1 MSIMSHFEINQD
13 AVDHF
18 FDQLTHSRKAK
29 KRFKQTLSIAKTP
42 GGDRIHQYGDLKL
55 IVHHPSFDFD
65 IEYPEY
71 FTICSVS
78 HTYLQRYI
86 GHWNDPA
93 AMQKITAEII
103 ADDQTLFTKN
113 LFYKEN

>member
-1 MSIMSHFEINQD
+1 MPKYKITPA

-18 FDQLTHSRKAK
+18 FDQLTHSRKMK
-29 KRFKQTLSIAKTP
+29 KLLNQTIKTTKTP
-42 GGDRIHQYGDLKL
+42 SSDRIHQYSDLKL

-65 IEYPEY
+65 LEYPDY
-71 FTICSVS
+71 YTIAPVS

-86 GHWNDPA
+86 GHWNDPV

-113 LFYKEN
+113 LFFKED